1 MSLKIIIQART
12 GSTRLPNKMLMPFY
26 GEKGI
31 LEILIN
37 RLTSSLPQYMHDI
50 VVATTESEGD
60 DKIEALCNK
69 LNVNCYRG
77 SEEDVLSRFIEAAKF
92 YNADKIIRIC
102 ADNVF
107 LDMTQLEYLITGFL
121 SNDCDYASFIAKDGT
136 PSIKTHYG
144 FWTEGVRLE
153 ALKKVQAMTSEKLFH
168 EHVTNYIYTN
178 PENFRLAFTPISNT
192 DKRIDDLS
200 NIRLTIDTEKD
211 FNISRQIYKYLSE
224 NNIPIDTSNIIDYLE
239 EHKEIYLIMEE
250 IINAN
255 KK

>member
-26 GEKGI
+26 GDKGI
-31 LEILIN
+31 LEILLN
-37 RLTSSLPQYMHDI
+37 KLMSSLPQYMNDI
-50 VVATTESEGD
+50 VVATTESKGD
-60 DKIEALCNK
+60 DKIELLCNT

-77 SEEDVLSRFIEAAKF
+77 SEEDVLSRFVDAAKF

-107 LDMTQLEYLITGFL
+107 LDMAQLEYLIHNF
-121 SNDCDYASFIAKDGT
+121 SNSDVDYMSFITKDGT

-144 FWTEGVRLE
+144 FWTEAVKLE
-153 ALKKVQAMTSEKLFH
+153 ALEKVQSMTSEKLFH
-168 EHVTNYIYTN
+168 EHVTNYIYAN
-178 PENFRLAFTPISNT
+178 PENFSLAFTPVSNT
-192 DKRIDDLS
+192 DKRIDDRS
-200 NIRLTIDTEKD
+200 IRLTIDTETD
-211 FNISRQIYKYLSE
+211 FNISRQIYKHLSE
-224 NNIPIDTSNIIDYLE
+224 NNIPITTSNIIDYLE
-239 EHKEIYLIMEE
+239 DHKEIYLTMVE